1 MFSLDNPGFSLDVS
15 VQVDIH
21 QPDVP
26 SMTSSG
32 SSAASSG
39 DSTRRSCSLCHGRM
53 SSFSFHQHLFC
64 KNIENLNVVIIAD
77 VMSVCRGP
85 RRR

>member
-1 MFSLDNPGFSLDVS
+1 M
-15 VQVDIH
+15 QVDIS

-39 DSTRRSCSLCHGRM
+39 DSTRRSLLHDRM
-53 SSFSFHQHLFC
+53 SSFPFSST
-64 KNIENLNVVIIAD
+64 
-77 VMSVCRGP
+77 SVLLTCTKFQCDHMNQI
-85 RRR
+85 

>member
-1 MFSLDNPGFSLDVS
+1 MFA
-15 VQVDIH
+15 VQVDIL

-32 SSAASSG
+32 SNAASFG
-39 DSTRRSCSLCHGRM
+39 DSTRRSLCHGRM

-64 KNIENLNVVIIAD
+64 
-77 VMSVCRGP
+77 
-85 RRR
+85 

>member
-1 MFSLDNPGFSLDVS
+1 MAFSLDNPGFSMDVS
-15 VQVDIH
+15 DPVDMH

-39 DSTRRSCSLCHGRM
+39 DSTRRSCSRCHGRM
-53 SSFSFHQHLFC
+53 SSFSLVRHLFC
-64 KNIENLNVVIIAD
+64 TN
-77 VMSVCRGP
+77 CRGSECVHNS
-85 RRR
+85 RCDVFVVD

>member
-1 MFSLDNPGFSLDVS
+1 MVFSLDNPGFSLDAS

-26 SMTSSG
+26 LMTSSG

-39 DSTRRSCSLCHGRM
+39 DSTRRSRCHDRM
-53 SSFSFHQHLFC
+53 SSFSFYQHLFC
-64 KNIENLNVVIIAD
+64 
-77 VMSVCRGP
+77 
-85 RRR
+85 

>member
-1 MFSLDNPGFSLDVS
+1 MFSESIGLLAFSLNNPGFLDVS
-15 VQVDIH
+15 VQVDIL

-32 SSAASSG
+32 SSAASFG
-39 DSTRRSCSLCHGRM
+39 DSTRRSRCHGRM

-64 KNIENLNVVIIAD
+64 
-77 VMSVCRGP
+77 
-85 RRR
+85 